1 MNWELLSLHSI
12 FKRVFF
18 WWACFFLGESES
30 HEGCNVFKRNAFECI
45 AHRNAN
51 TFPLPSSKTNH
62 NTGLNVS
69 GSLNAPKK
77 NCLWKDVWK
86 TGCWREFCR
95 VIWDGTEDSFDANV
109 FFFPFFFFQLFSLH
123 VLLLTTLDFLSIQ
136 LLLIDS
142 NTHSH
147 LGAAAFKLQP
157 LQLVTDQLRWV
168 LACCFGASQQQITGA
183 KEELISS
190 YRFIFF
196 PPSTDVIYHSK
207 PVSANIPHRRPVHGF
222 IL

>member
-1 MNWELLSLHSI
+1 MHQR
-12 FKRVFF
+12 KTVF
-18 WWACFFLGESES
+18 E
-30 HEGCNVFKRNAFECI
+30 KTFEKQ
-45 AHRNAN
+45 AAEENSVVWYE
-51 TFPLPSSKTNH
+51 TGQKTA
-62 NTGLNVS
+62 LM
-69 GSLNAPKK
+69 LM
-77 NCLWKDVWK
+77 C
-86 TGCWREFCR
+86 
-95 VIWDGTEDSFDANV
+95 